1 MIVRLG
7 SVTVETFDGYTITRF
22 ADGKEVHALHAE
34 QPGQAETAKGLGYP
48 DAEAMNTEHDLAH
61 SLLCYW
67 LGLPESPTLRDVA
80 EGKTASDLHYLEE
93 EAVMAIQ
100 RFANAVG
107 VSLVE
112 IARNISRSPA

>member
-1 MIVRLG
+1 MIQLG
-7 SVTVETFDGYTITRF
+7 SVTVEIHDGYTVTRF

-61 SLLCYW
+61 CLLAYW
-67 LGLPESPTLRDVA
+67 LGLDCSPTLRDVA
-80 EGKTASDLHYLEE
+80 DGKPATEPHWLEE
-93 EAVMAIQ
+93 EAVMSLCK
-100 RFANAVG
+100 FANAMG

-112 IARNISRSPA
+112 VARNISRGA

>member
-1 MIVRLG
+1 MSIHLG
-7 SVTVETFDGYTITRF
+7 TVTVEAFDGYTVTRF

-48 DAEAMNTEHDLAH
+48 DAEAMNRDHDLAH

-67 LGLPESPTLRDVA
+67 LGLPCSPTLRDVA
-80 EGKTASDLHYLEE
+80 TGTPAHEIHYLEE
-93 EAVMAIQ
+93 AAVMALC
-100 RFANAVG
+100 RFANATG

-112 IARNISRSPA
+112 VARNISRGR